1 MELRRD
7 AVRREWRGSNGL
19 ACAHTQTLS
28 GAALQTLNN
37 NNVPIFVFTP
47 IWFVRSFIRL
57 LVGSMCSFPFLI
69 RVLMCQLRR
78 EKMHCIPICSVRLM
92 MMLLLIFFL
101 GYFHYYQLPLPL
113 PPPPSSLCA
122 CCCTLCFRCYYCGWR
137 VCVSHSLCAHFFAFI
152 RSFIRWFGRSL
163 LLFDFYCLGWRLYA
177 SFAHTYINF
186 DSYNLFIYLSFQ
198 I

>member
-1 MELRRD
+1 
-7 AVRREWRGSNGL
+7 
-19 ACAHTQTLS
+19 
-28 GAALQTLNN
+28 
-37 NNVPIFVFTP
+37 
-47 IWFVRSFIRL
+47 
-57 LVGSMCSFPFLI
+57 
-69 RVLMCQLRR
+69 
-78 EKMHCIPICSVRLM
+78 MHCIPICSVRLM

-113 PPPPSSLCA
+113 PPPPSTLCA

-186 DSYNLFIYLSFQ
+186 DSDNLFIYLSFQ
-198 I
+198 IQSSHSNSGICFQFLFAKAPQTFPFPIYPLLPLSLFLCCGFANYRSLQFWLVR